1 MIKLIHILKLKKKKE
16 AQINMIVAPK
26 EHLSKENNFVHIFC
40 ELKQYSSHF
49 KKFGED
55 VAEPYY
61 PTN

>member
-1 MIKLIHILKLKKKKE
+1 
-16 AQINMIVAPK
+16 MIVAPK
-26 EHLSKENNFVHIFC
+26 EHLSKENNFVHVFC